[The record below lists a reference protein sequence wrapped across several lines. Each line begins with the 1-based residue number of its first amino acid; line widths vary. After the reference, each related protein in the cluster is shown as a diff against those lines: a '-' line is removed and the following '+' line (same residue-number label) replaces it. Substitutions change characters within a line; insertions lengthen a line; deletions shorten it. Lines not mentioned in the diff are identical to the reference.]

1 MFFSVAPL
9 RSRFSDPNGL
19 QREGRPETGQWRS
32 SSLAQLHFMRKPS
45 QCRSAC
51 IRTMNSSR
59 GPGKAGAVSLGT
71 VEPSAGRFPQSQLH
85 QGPAP
90 LGSPQGFD
98 PTPPETAGPSQKCH
112 PTDQPGNPPQ
122 QAHIQGSCAG
132 DAKWCPQLTELF
144 LAHPG
149 GLTHTLTQS
158 GFQRGAGGPGR
169 HPQARS
175 QAPGPG
181 RSRPVS
187 LQ

>member
-98 PTPPETAGPSQKCH
+98 PTPPETAGLTISSTRAPPRSATPQTSLETRPNKLTSKAAALGTPS
-112 PTDQPGNPPQ
+112 GARNSL
-122 QAHIQGSCAG
+122 SC
-132 DAKWCPQLTELF
+132 F
-144 LAHPG
+144 
-149 GLTHTLTQS
+149 
-158 GFQRGAGGPGR
+158 
-169 HPQARS
+169 
-175 QAPGPG
+175 
-181 RSRPVS
+181 
-187 LQ
+187 